1 MTSNSVL
8 QKEVRI
14 ANVNLP
20 INKHTW
26 IALTYVKGIGKA
38 TSMKICEML
47 NIKKEVPLSHLSTEI
62 INKLRDVIRDNYQ
75 VEGELVANVKAKI
88 QHKKDIGCYQGF
100 MHRRGLTVRGQRTR
114 SNARTKRKRNY

>member
-1 MTSNSVL
+1 MTNSVL

-20 INKHTW
+20 IKKHTW

-38 TSMKICEML
+38 RSLDIC
-47 NIKKEVPLSHLSTEI
+47 KELSISKQTPLSHLSNEL
-62 INKLRDVIRDNYQ
+62 INKLRDLIRDTYQ
-75 VEGELVANVKAKI
+75 VEGELTANVKAKI

-100 MHRRGLTVRGQRTR
+100 MHRRNLTVRGQRTR
-114 SNARTKRKRNY
+114 SNAKTKRKRSY